1 MLKLV
6 VFLCTF
12 CTAAIA
18 ALVRLGGGADGGH
31 AVRRAR

>member
-12 CTAAIA
+12 CAAAI